1 MVDERSLPPRAT
13 GEDDDRVNPLERL
26 QLLSGDDDAIEAFL
40 AEIDVTSP
48 RAREMMLELARRTT
62 IARPERFFADHQR
75 AVAALESLR
84 RHGFRGSRAAPGL
97 GPVTAFVRWGIELVA
112 RYIVVSYVQTVTTDM
127 RNLYLMREIEAPNG
141 SHEMKLLRAARF
153 DAAALVDVVRTRAVG
168 VPTFVIGGL
177 LLPLIASVY
186 RLATG
191 LTFDDWV
198 TATIVGVAG
207 VIIGVAISWF
217 LLRGTAL
224 ASGRIRLSV
233 REPLRELWASVGH
246 CGNPPRDHSRRFAI
260 VGITLTVGVW
270 IVVPTL
276 VGLSFLR

>member
-1 MVDERSLPPRAT
+1 MTDERSPPPPVT
-13 GEDDDRVNPLERL
+13 DDDHVNALERL
-26 QLLSGDDDAIEAFL
+26 QLLSGDDAAIEAFL
-40 AEIDVTSP
+40 DEIDVTSP
-48 RAREMMLELARRTT
+48 RAREMLVELARRTT
-62 IARPERFFADHQR
+62 LARPERFFNDHRR

-84 RHGFRGSRAAPGL
+84 RHGFRGSRAASGL
-97 GPVTAFVRWGIELVA
+97 GPLTAFVRWGIELVA

-127 RNLYLMREIEAPNG
+127 RNLYLMREIEAADG

-153 DAAALVDVVRTRAVG
+153 DAAALVEIVRSRALG

-177 LLPLIASVY
+177 LLPLFASLY

-198 TATIVGVAG
+198 TATILGVVGVLVG
-207 VIIGVAISWF
+207 VTISWF

-233 REPLRELWASVGH
+233 REPLRELWASVGN
-246 CGNPPRDHSRRFAI
+246 CGNPPRDHSRRFAV
-260 VGITLTVGVW
+260 VGITLTLGVW

-276 VGLSFLR
+276 VGLSFLS

>member
-1 MVDERSLPPRAT
+1 MR
-13 GEDDDRVNPLERL
+13 DDRWRQRDDHNVNPLERL
-26 QLLSGDDDAIEAFL
+26 QLLSGDDAAIEAFL
-40 AEIDVTSP
+40 DDIDVRSP
-48 RAREMMLELARRTT
+48 RAREMLLELARREPL
-62 IARPERFFADHQR
+62 ARPERFFADHRR

-84 RHGFRGSRAAPGL
+84 RHGFRGSRAVPGL
-97 GPVTAFVRWGIELVA
+97 GPLTAFVRWGIELVA
-112 RYIVVSYVQTVTTDM
+112 RYIVVSYVQTVSTDM
-127 RNLYLMREIEAPNG
+127 RNLYLMREIEAEDG
-141 SHEMKLLRAARF
+141 SREMKQLRAARF
-153 DAAALVDVVRTRAVG
+153 DAAALVEIVRSRAIG
-168 VPTFVIGGL
+168 VPTFVVGGL
-177 LLPLIASVY
+177 LIPLFASMY

-198 TATIVGVAG
+198 TATIVGA
-207 VIIGVAISWF
+207 IGVLIGVTISWF

-233 REPLRELWASVGH
+233 REPLKELWKSVGN

-260 VGITLTVGVW
+260 VGITLTVAVW

>member
-1 MVDERSLPPRAT
+1 MR
-13 GEDDDRVNPLERL
+13 DDRWRHRHPDDVNPLERL
-26 QLLSGDDDAIEAFL
+26 QLLSGDDAAIEAFL
-40 AEIDVTSP
+40 DDIDVTTP
-48 RAREMMLELARRTT
+48 RAREMLVELARQTT

-84 RHGFRGSRAAPGL
+84 RHGYRGSRAASGL

-127 RNLYLMREIEAPNG
+127 RNLYHFREIEAPDG
-141 SHEMKLLRAARF
+141 SPQMKLLRAARF
-153 DAAALVDVVRTRAVG
+153 DAAALVEIARGRAFG
-168 VPTFVIGGL
+168 VPTFVVGAL
-177 LLPLIASVY
+177 LLPLFATIY

-191 LTFDDWV
+191 YTWDDWV
-198 TATIVGVAG
+198 TATIVGVVGA
-207 VIIGVAISWF
+207 VIGVVISWF

-224 ASGRIRLSV
+224 ASSRIRLSV
-233 REPLRELWASVGH
+233 REPLKEVWRSVGN
-246 CGNPPRDHSRRFAI
+246 CGNPPRDHSRKFAI